1 MKTFPKLTQKTVRL
15 GIGDGRSINVPM
27 LPVYKLGE
35 LKAISADLGKCSTA
49 ADFNAI
55 HERMLELAKLVMPPE
70 LVPQLQRFDIPKMSE
85 LLGYLMYG
93 DPDDDDLPTDDP
105 AKKN

>member
-27 LPVYKLGE
+27 LPVSKLGE
-35 LKAISADLGKCSTA
+35 LKTISADLGKCETA
-49 ADFNAI
+49 AEFNAV
-55 HERMLELAKLVMPPE
+55 HERMLELARTVMPQE
-70 LVPQLQRFDIPKMSE
+70 LCLQLPRLDIPKLSE
-85 LLGYLMYG
+85 LLGYLAYG